1 MATFEQ
7 AIHQTAVDMGV
18 HKSNNEAINFM
29 TVPQLKAAQKIL
41 NEKISK
47 GDVDPTIKGKL
58 ERLNAQYSKTIV
70 KINSVYDRAAINE
83 NFKAVVTG
91 KRDMITLAKMDTL
104 EAQRDA
110 IDKKNLFN
118 YGKMDATADFFR
130 ELNKSIPLA
139 KVGLGVGIGLAGL
152 GAISLIPGSM
162 PAIGAF
168 LVANPAFTP
177 LVASGAALALAVKLV
192 PAIYKAAKKVQA
204 NRAAMENVKADAY
217 ESAYETQEKAR
228 QEKEAKEKAE
238 KEAKEKEEKEKAD
251 KEKAE
256 KEAKEQK
263 LSEQAF
269 KSVTDALS
277 EFDYLTQKQ
286 ADAKFAEIQRKF
298 PNLTEN
304 QLSQIQILLNG
315 KTLNKPKESTKK
327 ETKKEEVS
335 PENQALLDENDKLKS
350 TVDDLHSEIDE
361 LKEMV
366 EQLKNSKQSKTEV
379 VEEEQNKNPHT
390 ATPQA
395 QSDNTTKFSQEE
407 LEQLETLKQQ
417 YKGAKLKTKWSDL
430 DKDEQ
435 KRIKSIPGGEEIVK
449 RILLNKHTMTGR
461 NKNQVK
467 WDTGLDQI
475 MGLQQ

>member
-1 MATFEQ
+1 
-7 AIHQTAVDMGV
+7 
-18 HKSNNEAINFM
+18 
-29 TVPQLKAAQKIL
+29 
-41 NEKISK
+41 
-47 GDVDPTIKGKL
+47 
-58 ERLNAQYSKTIV
+58 
-70 KINSVYDRAAINE
+70 
-83 NFKAVVTG
+83 
-91 KRDMITLAKMDTL
+91 MITLAKMDTL

-168 LVANPAFTP
+168 LVANPAFTA

-228 QEKEAKEKAE
+228 QEKEAKEKAEKEAKEKEEKEKADKEKAE